1 MSHGGYNLKVERI
14 QQSQFAPMKI
24 PVRVALPYTIFG
36 PNKKDLRPQM
46 PPVYDQGELASC
58 TANAL
63 VAALQY
69 RAPTFMGSRLFL
81 YYNERAIEGTIHE
94 DGGATMV
101 SGIVCMKRYGVCSE
115 KSWPYIPSKLTVAP
129 PRSCY
134 IEALSNRV
142 LTAYNIRNTMS
153 VMKAALNA
161 GYPFVVGIQVFD
173 AFESYAVATTGI
185 VPMPPRNAVPL
196 GGHAVLVCGY
206 DEVRKWWIVRNS
218 WGASWG
224 DKGYFYLPYA
234 YLLDSRLTSDLWYIA
249 SAAVKALPPAPPT
262 RPPAPVR
269 SKLPV
274 PFLNTF
280 LRR

>member
-1 MSHGGYNLKVERI
+1 MSHGGYNLKVERV
-14 QQSQFAPMKI
+14 QQSQYVPMRVTVKVAP
-24 PVRVALPYTIFG
+24 PYTILG

-46 PPVYDQGELASC
+46 PPAYDQGDLASC

-69 RAPTFMGSRLFL
+69 RVPAFMGSRLFL
-81 YYNERAIEGTIHE
+81 YYNERAIEGTVYE

-101 SGIVCMKRYGVCSE
+101 SGITCMKRYGVCSE
-115 KSWPYIPSKLTVAP
+115 KSWPYNSAKVTVAP

-142 LTAYNIRNTMS
+142 LTAYNIPNTAV

-161 GYPFVVGIQVFD
+161 GYPFVVGIQVFS
-173 AFESYAVATTGI
+173 AFESNAVAATGI

-206 DEVRKWWIVRNS
+206 DEAKKWWIVRNS
-218 WGASWG
+218 WGPSWG

-234 YLLDSRLTSDLWYIA
+234 YLLDPRLTSDLWYIA
-249 SAAVKALPPAPPT
+249 SAAVKALPPAPPPA
-262 RPPAPVR
+262 PPAPVKPKILVPLLR
-269 SKLPV
+269 S
-274 PFLNTF
+274 F